1 MDKLENQACPF
12 CGEKK
17 LTLTEDEIDVP
28 YFGKVYLFSM
38 ICSNCDYKKSDVEAE
53 SQKEPV
59 KITITVDSEKDMNI
73 RVVKSSE
80 ARISIP
86 QMRMSV
92 EPGPDSEG
100 YVSNIEGVL
109 DKFKK
114 ILEDERDLADEDDVR
129 KTAKNLLKKIWKV
142 KLGDMPLKII
152 IEDPS
157 GNSAIVSDKTKAEK
171 LKVKG

>member
-17 LTLTEDEIDVP
+17 LTLTEDEMDVP

-38 ICSNCDYKKSDVEAE
+38 VCSNCDYKKSDVEADT
-53 SQKEPV
+53 QKEAV
-59 KITITVDSEKDMNI
+59 RITITIDSPKDMNI

-109 DKFKK
+109 DRFKK
-114 ILEDERDLADEDDVR
+114 ILEDERDLAEEDDVR
-129 KTAKNLLKKIWKV
+129 KTSKNLLKKIWKV
-142 KLGDMPLKII
+142 KLGDLPLKII

-157 GNSAIVSDKTKAEK
+157 GNSAVVSQKAKFEK
-171 LKVKG
+171 LKVK